1 MALTVSAWNVLLAL
15 LPAVLPYIILYLL
28 HNYLAIPLAKR
39 SRLLYVCAA
48 LLLFAALCS
57 YVFITAPVQHGPDGL
72 PGPPPPRPDGVPPLP
87 GTSPGPPPGPPPGV
101 PPLQPEWLKIVLGL
115 LVIGLNWGVHHYFEL
130 KKQREE
136 NRRLQ
141 DEKLNWMENGQASQ
155 AEDQDKLLVF
165 KSGRKSLRI
174 HASQISFVESMGAYL
189 KIHVSGQEDAVLL
202 GSLTAF
208 VKDNQDSFVRIHK
221 TYAVNIDAVR
231 EAGKSSAILE
241 DGTSLPVGEAYRDA
255 FISRLSGKE
264 A

>member
-1 MALTVSAWNVLLAL
+1 MVLTVSAWNVLIAL

-39 SRLLYVCAA
+39 SKFLYACAA
-48 LLLFAALCS
+48 TFLFAVLVAYIFL
-57 YVFITAPVQHGPDGL
+57 TAPARPGPDGL
-72 PGPPPPRPDGVPPLP
+72 PGPQPPRPDGVPPLP
-87 GTSPGPPPGPPPGV
+87 GTPPGPPPGPPPGV
-101 PPLQPEWLKIVLGL
+101 PPLRPEWLKIVLGL
-115 LVIGLNWGVHHYFEL
+115 LVIGLNWGVHHYKEL
-130 KKQREE
+130 KKHREE

-155 AEDQDKLLVF
+155 DEDQDKLMVF

-174 HASQISFVESMGAYL
+174 HASQISYVESMGAYL
-189 KIHVSGQEDAVLL
+189 KLHVSGQEDAVLL
-202 GSLTAF
+202 GSLTAL
-208 VKDNQDSFVRIHK
+208 VKENPDCFVRIHK
-221 TYAVNIDAVR
+221 TYAVNISAVR

-264 A
+264 D